1 MRRVLL
7 LGALALV
14 VSGCASGASAALPN
28 ADIAPFR
35 SDPTVSVALA
45 AISGGDVTVKLSA
58 TNFKPIPADQA
69 TNPHLYGEGHFHL
82 FVDVPPTAPGEVIPK
97 TKGIYHT
104 ADAVFTITG
113 LASGRHHLW
122 VVLGYSDHTPY
133 QAVAVDG
140 GKAHGT
146 IAELDFTVGPG
157 QTAVQTPETTATPS
171 PAASPTTAAAS
182 PSPSATSGG
191 TVAKTIQVVADAS
204 NGGAYNPSSATV
216 SVGDTVKWDWTD
228 DSAQHS
234 VTEDNG
240 KFDSGLQSKG
250 QSFTFKFTSAGSYK
264 YHCSVHPQMLGTI
277 TVK

>member
-1 MRRVLL
+1 LL
-7 LGALALV
+7 LGPLAVLL
-14 VSGCASGASAALPN
+14 SGCAAGASAALPN
-28 ADIAPFR
+28 TDIAAFR
-35 SDPTVSVALA
+35 TDPTVSVALA

-58 TNFKPIPADQA
+58 TNFKPIPAEQA
-69 TNPHLYGEGHFHL
+69 TNPHVYGEGHFHL

-104 ADAVFTITG
+104 AETLFTIPG
-113 LASGRHHLW
+113 LGSGRHHLW

-133 QAVAVDG
+133 QAIAVQK
-140 GKAHGT
+140 GKVHGT

-157 QTAVQTPETTATPS
+157 QTAVQTPAATPTPS
-171 PAASPTTAAAS
+171 PAASPSAGAATS
-182 PSPSATSGG
+182 PSPSAPSGG
-191 TVAKTIQVVADAS
+191 TVAKTIQLITDPS
-204 NGGAYNPSSATV
+204 NGGAYNPSSLSA
-216 SVGDTVKWDWTD
+216 SVGDTVKWDWVD

-234 VTEDNG
+234 VTSDDG

-250 QSFTFKFTSAGSYK
+250 QNFSFKFTSAGTYK

>member
-14 VSGCASGASAALPN
+14 LSACASGASAALPN
-28 ADIAPFR
+28 TDIAPFR
-35 SDPTVSVALA
+35 TDPTVSVALA

-58 TNFKPIPADQA
+58 TNFKPIAADQA
-69 TNPHLYGEGHFHL
+69 TNPHVYGEGHFHL

-104 ADAVFTITG
+104 AETVFTITG
-113 LASGRHHLW
+113 LGSGRHHLW

-146 IAELDFTVGPG
+146 IAGLDFTVGPG
-157 QTAVQTPETTATPS
+157 QTPVQPPETTASPS
-171 PAASPTTAAAS
+171 PAVNPSPGPSAS
-182 PSPSATSGG
+182 PSAASGG
-191 TVAKTIQVVADAS
+191 AVAKTIQVVPDAS
-204 NGGAYNPSSATV
+204 NGGAYNPGSATA
-216 SVGDTVKWDWTD
+216 SVGDTVKWDWID
-228 DSAQHS
+228 DSAQHT
-234 VTEDNG
+234 VTSDDG

-250 QSFTFKFTSAGSYK
+250 QNFTFKFTAAGTYK
-264 YHCSVHPQMLGTI
+264 YHCSVHPLMLGTI